1 MLVQLGV
8 NHTVEFHHD
17 GFEFND
23 GARPPLDF
31 SIERRLMQ
39 YRPEDK
45 IVYLTRDPRDVM
57 VSLYHQITGRFRDFF
72 GYERMLTDFIRDTYF
87 GAENLARFR
96 RMWRSLARER
106 DVLEISYEECHRD
119 SRSLLARVVDHYGFI
134 VEGAQLDAAVAAA
147 SFDRMKAVERED
159 SFDQPWLR
167 LRNGASKIR
176 EGKIGGHRNVLSPE
190 DIAFL
195 DATFVDS

>member
-45 IVYLTRDPRDVM
+45 IVYLTRDPRDLM

-72 GYERMLTDFIRDTYF
+72 GYEGMLTDFIRDTYF

-96 RMWRSLARER
+96 CMWRYLARER

-147 SFDRMKAVERED
+147 SFDRMKAVEREG

-167 LRNGASKIR
+167 LRNGAPKIR